1 VNHATPEPTPDTNAL
16 RVTVTTANAP
26 GAVALIQLH
35 GSGTRNALQQLTGV
49 HDFSL
54 SRVKLVDFLGVDH
67 ISIDQGIAVL
77 LRDDWAQ
84 LQPHG
89 STRIVSL
96 LLEHLRSLGAII
108 DDPHATTSYG
118 NLDARS
124 LYPEARSRLEA
135 HALRAIAHASSPAA
149 IPLLLSQTT
158 ELWSKWLRIHER
170 HKDLKVAAIIL
181 LLRSA
186 TLQRLIDPP
195 TVAVVGRP
203 NVGKSTLS
211 NRVLGSG
218 ASLVADEPGTT
229 RDWVGGLAE
238 HQGISLR
245 WLDTPGLRSTSDDIE
260 QRAIELAG
268 PIVAAA
274 DIVIALRSPDLDW
287 PDASAL
293 RREPD
298 LWCINQCDRLPDAAP
313 LKSKVGSRAKPLRI
327 SGKTGQGVDTMLTR
341 VTALLGLDD
350 AISQP
355 TPWAFDAA
363 LQRIVRSHDWEELR
377 RWIV

>member
-1 VNHATPEPTPDTNAL
+1 MSGTPPEPDTHAL
-16 RVTVTTANAP
+16 RVTVATANAP

-35 GSGTRNALQQLTGV
+35 GSGTRAALQQITGKQ
-49 HDFSL
+49 DFSL

-108 DDPHATTSYG
+108 DDEHAATSQE
-118 NLDARS
+118 NFDARS
-124 LYPEARSRLEA
+124 LYPEARCRLEA

-158 ELWSKWLRIHER
+158 ELWGNWLRIHER
-170 HKDLKVAAIIL
+170 HKDLKAAAIL
-181 LLRSA
+181 LQLRSA
-186 TLQRLIDPP
+186 ALQRLIDPP
-195 TVAVVGRP
+195 TVAIVGRP

-238 HQGISLR
+238 HQGVSLR
-245 WLDTPGLRSTSDDIE
+245 WLDTPGLRSTSDEIE
-260 QRAIELAG
+260 QRAIELAQ

-274 DIVIALRSPDLDW
+274 DLVIALRSPDLDW
-287 PDASAL
+287 PEPTML
-293 RREPD
+293 RRKPD
-298 LWCINQCDRLPDAAP
+298 LWCINQCDRLPAAAP
-313 LKSKVGSRAKPLRI
+313 LKSKRGSRANPLRI
-327 SGKTGQGVDTMLTR
+327 SGQTGEGMDAMLTR
-341 VTALLGLDD
+341 VLTLLGLDEMT
-350 AISQP
+350 ARP
-355 TPWAFDAA
+355 WPWAFDAA
-363 LQRIVRSHDWEELR
+363 LQRIIQSHDWPELR
-377 RWIV
+377 RWLV